1 MKTLQQPQCSMC
13 GCTGQ
18 GCNQQGADLGGA
30 PLQLQCAAAF
40 EEDCNQAGGGSLDE
54 YLLPFEALLLLHLS
68 CSNNALQPS
77 ISRTM

>member
-18 GCNQQGADLGGA
+18 GCNQQGADMGGA

-40 EEDCNQAGGGSLDE
+40 EEDCNQAALGGREGELG
-54 YLLPFEALLLLHLS
+54 
-68 CSNNALQPS
+68 
-77 ISRTM
+77 

>member
-40 EEDCNQAGGGSLDE
+40 EEDCNQAALGGQEGGAWMNTFSLLKS
-54 YLLPFEALLLLHLS
+54 YYY
-68 CSNNALQPS
+68 S
-77 ISRTM
+77 ICLVQ